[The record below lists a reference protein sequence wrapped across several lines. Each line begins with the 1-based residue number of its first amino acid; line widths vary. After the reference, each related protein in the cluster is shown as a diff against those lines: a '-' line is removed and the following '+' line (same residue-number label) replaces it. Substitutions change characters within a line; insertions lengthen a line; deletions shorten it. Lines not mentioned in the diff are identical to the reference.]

1 MARANREV
9 EQPWRD
15 PIVEE
20 VRAARAALFAEC
32 GHDLK
37 KLVERLRKGQEAA
50 GRKAVTL
57 APRRPREP
65 GNSS

>member
-1 MARANREV
+1 
-9 EQPWRD
+9 
-15 PIVEE
+15 